1 MVRQSFCVYP
11 EVILPA
17 SQRRAPE
24 IVDVSGHGV
33 PSALITVSVSQAL
46 QPHDDGILKKR
57 SGKPPY
63 YRIQRPQ
70 KVLNFLAREY
80 PLERFGKIFT
90 VIYATIDIQKGQLI
104 YSSAGHPP
112 PILLHPDGSLE
123 LLEKGGPIIG
133 LDCKIPFEE
142 GQIRLRFGDV
152 LIFYTD
158 GVVEFQNDDDVF
170 YGAERFHGLLKS
182 LRNRPIDEL
191 LDEVIG
197 DLLAFGGDSK
207 LRDDVSILGMEY
219 KKGGMK

>member
-1 MVRQSFCVYP
+1 MYP

-123 LLEKGGPIIG
+123 PLEKGGPIIG